1 MKIMVMKGGISPERE
16 VSLNSGKAVA
26 DQLRLLNH
34 EVHEVDPAD
43 YPDPFDLISEIRSR
57 QAESVFNALHGGS
70 GENGELQ
77 AVFSACGIK
86 VTGSPHY
93 ACVLAM
99 DKYASKLIA
108 ESEGVPVPKAIILRE
123 DLLADYTHPEDY
135 GHIFE
140 RLGLPLVVKPN
151 DAGSSVGIQIVRKIK
166 ELKPAVAD
174 AFRYSD
180 AVLLEEYVSGRELT
194 VTVLDGVAL
203 PVVEIK
209 PLNGWFDYQNKY
221 TKGNTEYIAP
231 AELDNASADLIK
243 VYAVR
248 IWKALRCS
256 GYARVDFRYD
266 GSEHH
271 FLEVNTL
278 PGMTALSLT
287 PMAAKAAG
295 IDFGQLLERI
305 LQASQS

>member
-1 MKIMVMKGGISPERE
+1 MNILVLKGGTSPERE
-16 VSLNSGKAVA
+16 VSLTSGKAVA
-26 DQLRLLNH
+26 DQLRILGH
-34 EVHEVDPAD
+34 DVHEVDLAE
-43 YPDPFDLISEIRSR
+43 YPDPYDLITLIRAR
-57 QAESVFNALHGGS
+57 QAESVFNALHGGY

-77 AVFSACGIK
+77 ALFHACGVK

-108 ESEGVPVPKAIILRE
+108 EKEGVPVPKAIMMRE
-123 DLLADYTHPEDY
+123 DLLTDYAHPEDY
-135 GHIFE
+135 SHFFE
-140 RLGLPLVVKPN
+140 LLGLPLVVKPN
-151 DAGSSVGIQIVRKIK
+151 DAGSSVGIHIVRKMN
-166 ELKPAVAD
+166 ELKPAVSD

-180 AVLLEEYVSGRELT
+180 AVLLEEYIAGRELT
-194 VTVLDGVAL
+194 VTILEGEAL

-209 PLNGWFDYQNKY
+209 PIIGWYDYQNKY
-221 TKGNTEYIAP
+221 TKGNTEYLAP
-231 AELDNASADLIK
+231 AVLDNASSDLVKI
-243 VYAVR
+243 YALR

-266 GSEHH
+266 GNEHY

-287 PMAAKAAG
+287 PMAAKAASM
-295 IDFGQLLERI
+295 DFGQLLARI
-305 LQASQS
+305 IQASQN